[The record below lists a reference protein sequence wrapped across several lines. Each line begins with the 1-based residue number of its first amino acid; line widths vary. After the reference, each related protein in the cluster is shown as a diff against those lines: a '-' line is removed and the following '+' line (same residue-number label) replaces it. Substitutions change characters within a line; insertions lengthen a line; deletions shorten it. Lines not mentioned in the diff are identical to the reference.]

1 MANRPLLYLVDG
13 HAVAYRQFH
22 ALPEAAFS
30 TKSGEITNAV
40 YGFTR
45 ILIDILIEKRPKYL
59 AVSFDAGLSGRENI
73 YPDYKATREKM
84 PDSLDT
90 QIRRIYDVVKAFNIP
105 ILQIEGYE
113 ADDVMGTITKQGES
127 QNVDVHIIT
136 GDRDILQLLSD
147 NVRVQLPAFKNKAD
161 VIYDIPAF
169 IEKYQIRPDQLVDLK
184 ALMGDSSDNIPG
196 VKGIGEKT
204 GTTLLLEY
212 DTLDGIYNNIELI
225 KGATQKKLIEGK
237 ELAYLSQ
244 DLARIRCDLPI
255 QLELQKCVTQDF
267 NFEEVSTIFR
277 ELEFRSLFDRL
288 EGYNIAPVAQVKTD
302 NATGEPR
309 QLDMF
314 GSISFDEGAPPP
326 DKLYET
332 IIVQDKA
339 TLDALAE
346 TLNNAKRIVW
356 DVETTSVDQMSA
368 KLVGIALAVDYE
380 VFDEE
385 SENQQSKG
393 YYIPVG
399 HNTDHDQIETYFVM
413 DAIRPALTNP
423 NIEKIAHNAIYDL
436 IVMQR
441 YGLDVKPVSFD
452 TMLAEWVRDPVS
464 KFLGLKNFARQYL
477 EIRMTEINELIGSG
491 KSQRTMDAVSI
502 ERAAPYAVADAVV
515 TMKMARFIQAEMEK
529 DFEKHPSSAGKLTS
543 LQLLEQIEMP
553 IVPVIADMQ
562 RHGVK
567 INVPYLR
574 EMSVDLQTRIE
585 SVEQEIYKLGGV
597 GEFNIGSPKQLNEVL
612 FDKLKLSAEGL
623 DKTTHGFSTRASV
636 LDRLKAEHPIV
647 EKITEYRELT
657 KLKSTYVDALPA
669 LVNRYTGRVHTS
681 YNQTGSST
689 GRFSSSDPNLQNIP
703 IRSELGRAVR
713 KAFVAPDGEVLLA
726 VDYSQIE
733 LRVMAHISED
743 KTLVSAFEAGQDIH
757 KATAAAIYGVALD
770 KVDYAMRDFAK
781 RVNFGLIYGM
791 GARRLAR
798 ESDLA
803 FNEAEHFIQRY
814 FESIPGVKRYLDETE
829 NFAITHGYVETLL
842 GRRRNFPALVGGRI
856 SDQRVSGQ
864 LRAAINMPI
873 QGTAAD
879 ILKIAMINLH
889 QALKESGLHAAMILQ
904 VHDELVLEV
913 PEDEVEA
920 TAKLV
925 IDTMQNAYQL
935 RVPLVAN
942 AEVGTNWLD
951 MQDLV

>member
-73 YPDYKATREKM
+73 YSAYKAQRPDM
-84 PDSLDT
+84 PVSLDS
-90 QIRRIYDVVKAFNIP
+90 QIKRIYEVVKAFNIP

-113 ADDVMGTITKQGES
+113 ADDVMGTITKQAEA

-161 VIYDIPAF
+161 MVYDIPAF

-184 ALMGDSSDNIPG
+184 ALMGDTSDNIPG

-204 GTTLLLEY
+204 GTSLLLEY
-212 DTLDGIYNNIELI
+212 DTLDGIYNNIEVL
-225 KGATQKKLIEGK
+225 KGATKTKLLEGK
-237 ELAYLSQ
+237 ESAYLSQ

-277 ELEFRSLFDRL
+277 DLEFRSLFDRL
-288 EGYNIAPVAQVKTD
+288 ESYNIAPVAQVRTD
-302 NATGEPR
+302 DATDKPR

-314 GSISFDEGAPPP
+314 GSIEFDEGALPP

-332 IIVQDKA
+332 VIVQDKA

-346 TLNNAKRIVW
+346 TLNKAKRIVW
-356 DVETTSVDQMSA
+356 DVETTSVDQMAA
-368 KLVGIALAVDYE
+368 KLVGIALAVDFE

-385 SENQQSKG
+385 AENQQSKG

-436 IVMQR
+436 IVVQR

-452 TMLAEWVRDPVS
+452 TMLAEWVRDPIS

-477 EIRMTEINELIGSG
+477 DIRMTEISELIGSG
-491 KSQRTMDAVSI
+491 KAQRTMDTVSI

-515 TMKMARFIQAEMEK
+515 TMKMAHYIQGEMEK
-529 DFEKHPSSAGKLTS
+529 DVQKHPPAPGKLTS
-543 LQLLEQIEMP
+543 LQLMEQIEMP

-567 INVPYLR
+567 IDVPFLR
-574 EMSVDLQTRIE
+574 EMSVVLQTQIQA
-585 SVEQEIYKLGGV
+585 VEQEIYRIGGV

-636 LDRLKAEHPIV
+636 LDRLKSEHPII

-713 KAFVAPDGEVLLA
+713 KAFIAPEGEVLLA

-743 KTLVSAFEAGQDIH
+743 KTLVTAFEAGQDIH
-757 KATAAAIYGVALD
+757 RATAAAIYGVALD
-770 KVDYAMRDFAK
+770 EVEYAMRDFAK

-791 GARRLAR
+791 GSARLAR
-798 ESDLA
+798 ESDLT
-803 FNEAEHFIQRY
+803 EAEARRFIARY

-829 NFAITHGYVETLL
+829 NFVKTHGYVETLL
-842 GRRRNFPALVGGRI
+842 GRRRNFAALIGGRS
-856 SDQRVSGQ
+856 SDQRVGAQ

-889 QALKESGLHAAMILQ
+889 TALKESGLHAALILQ

-935 RVPLVAN
+935 RVPIVAN
-942 AEVGTNWLD
+942 AEVGKNWLD
-951 MQDLV
+951 MQDLT